1 MTLTKEQIAALR
13 HEEPVTLFADEVG
26 AACVLVWA
34 DVFAGVQ
41 SALTAA
47 TDAVPREAYPAV
59 LNAWD
64 SVGSPD
70 DAELYRR

>member
-13 HEEPVTLFADEVG
+13 EGEVVTVFAAEVG
-26 AACVLVWA
+26 ADCVLVRA

-41 SALTAA
+41 NALTAA
-47 TDAVPREAYPAV
+47 SDAVPREAYPAV

-70 DAELYRR
+70 DAELYCL

>member
-1 MTLTKEQIAALR
+1 MTLTDEQIAALR
-13 HEEPVTLFADEVG
+13 HGEPVTLFADQVG
-26 AACVLVWA
+26 SDCVLIRS
-34 DVFAGVQ
+34 DVIAGVQ
-41 SALTAA
+41 HALTAT
-47 TDAVPREAYPAV
+47 TDAVPRESCPAV